1 MGHMSSEMMS
11 LARSQDV
18 IGWRNFMEGRVS
30 REFVDMQNI
39 HLSLGCHRIN
49 GEQWVRQFISKILH
63 ITHSQ
68 WIFRNF
74 TLHDKQK
81 GWLRRRELS
90 DIMAEIDKLRETE
103 VDNVPESSRFLL
115 EMDYD
120 KLMLSDIHNKT
131 YWVVATQAA
140 IKAGQ
145 RKANQGIR
153 QRTQLSKRPSTST
166 RERLKITE
174 AEKDIHSIRWAYTAN
189 RRGRAAGSSHSK
201 AVINTPSKRKSTS
214 EVVTRTSKRYKP
226 GD

>member
-1 MGHMSSEMMS
+1 M
-11 LARSQDV
+11 D
-18 IGWRNFMEGRVS
+18 I
-30 REFVDMQNI
+30 QNL
-39 HLSLGCHRIN
+39 HLGLGSHRIN

-81 GWLRRRELS
+81 GWLRRKELS
-90 DIMAEIDKLRETE
+90 KIMVKIDTLRETE
-103 VDNVPESSRFLL
+103 VDDVPESSRFLL

-131 YWVVATQAA
+131 YWVVATEAA

-145 RKANQGIR
+145 RKANRGIR
-153 QRTQLSKRPSTST
+153 QRTQLSKRPPKST
-166 RERLKITE
+166 RERLRIIE
-174 AEKDIHSIRWAYTAN
+174 AEKEIHSICWAYTAS
-189 RRGRAAGSSHSK
+189 RGGRATGPSHSQ

-214 EVVTRTSKRYKP
+214 EVLTRTNKQYKP